1 MTMSNINDVKVVLWG
16 TVVGYLH
23 QFENST
29 IGFQYDSD
37 FLSSGI
43 ELSPIK
49 MPLSNVTY
57 TFPVLSEETFHG
69 LPGLVAD
76 SLPDK
81 FGTAVINR
89 YLESLGRSGE
99 ELSVI
104 EKLCYTGKRGMGA
117 LEYEPAQI
125 LPISSSEADIDALA
139 SLAEEILSNKK
150 SLCISA
156 DNNLIANL
164 MESGS
169 SVGGARAKTLIAW
182 NPNTNKVRSGQI
194 ETNPEFEYW
203 LLKFGNIKNNSDK
216 DVSPDKPEY
225 TKVEYAYYLM
235 AKAAGVQMSDCRI
248 HKENGISHF
257 MTKRFDRKNGEK
269 LHMQSLGALAHMDFN
284 NPRTNSYEEAFA
296 VMRKMNLSYPEM
308 VEFYRRM
315 VFNDYARNFD
325 DHVKNISFLMD
336 KTGTWTLAPA
346 YDVTFSYNPGSIW
359 VNSHQ
364 MLINGKSSDIN
375 KEDLYAV
382 ALSAGIRKADANRC
396 IEQVREAV
404 NNWQNFAQE
413 VELSENY
420 AESIAEIICE

>member
-1 MTMSNINDVKVVLWG
+1 MSMSSVNDVKVVLWG
-16 TVVGYLH
+16 TTIGYLH
-23 QFENST
+23 KFENSI
-29 IGFQYDSD
+29 IGFQYDKD

-49 MPLSNVTY
+49 MPLSNIVY
-57 TFPVLSEETFHG
+57 SFPALPEETFHG

-89 YLESLGRSGE
+89 YLESIGKNGG

-125 LPISSSEADIDALA
+125 LPIANGNSDIDALA

-150 SLCISA
+150 KLSFSA

-169 SVGGARAKTLIAW
+169 SVGGARAKTLISW
-182 NPNTNKVRSGQI
+182 NPNTNEVRSGQI
-194 ETNPEFEYW
+194 ETTTDFEYW
-203 LLKFGNIKNNSDK
+203 LLKFGNIKNNKDK
-216 DVSPDKPEY
+216 DTLADKSEY

-235 AKAAGVQMSDCRI
+235 AKAAGIQMSECRI
-248 HKENGISHF
+248 YKENGASHF

-269 LHMQSLGALAHMDFN
+269 LHMQSLGAIAHMNFN
-284 NPRTNSYEEAFA
+284 SPRTNSYEETFSI
-296 VMRKMNLSYPEM
+296 MRKMKLSYTEM
-308 VEFYRRM
+308 VELYRRM
-315 VFNDYARNFD
+315 VYNDFARNFD
-325 DHVKNISFLMD
+325 DHVKNISFLMN
-336 KTGTWTLAPA
+336 KKGEWNLAPA
-346 YDVTFSYNPGSIW
+346 YDITFSYDPGSIW

-364 MLINGKSSDIN
+364 ILINGKARDIS
-375 KEDLYAV
+375 KEDLLEV
-382 ALSAGIRKADANRC
+382 ACSAGIRKVDAKRC
-396 IEQVREAV
+396 IEQVCEAV
-404 NNWQNFAQE
+404 NNWKLFARE
-413 VELSENY
+413 AELSENY
-420 AESIAEIICE
+420 EKHIANIICK

>member
-1 MTMSNINDVKVVLWG
+1 MSNTSDVRVVLWG

-23 QFENST
+23 QFDNSI

-49 MPLSNVTY
+49 MPLSAVTY
-57 TFPVLSEETFHG
+57 SFPTLPENTFHG

-89 YLESLGRSGE
+89 YLDSLGRSGE
-99 ELSVI
+99 KLSAI

-125 LPISSSEADIDALA
+125 LPVSSGKADIDAL
-139 SLAEEILSNKK
+139 SKLAEEILSHKK
-150 SLCISA
+150 SLSISA
-156 DNNLIANL
+156 DDKLIAHL

-182 NPNTNKVRSGQI
+182 NPKTNEVRSGQI
-194 ETNPEFEYW
+194 DTDPDFDYW

-216 DVSPDKPEY
+216 DAAPDKPEY

-235 AKAAGVQMSDCRI
+235 AKAAGIQMSECRI
-248 HKENGISHF
+248 YKESGVSHF
-257 MTKRFDRKNGEK
+257 MTKRFDRNHGEK
-269 LHMQSLGALAHMDFN
+269 LHMQSLGAIAHLDFN

-296 VMRKMNLSYPEM
+296 VMRKMNLSHSEM

-315 VFNDYARNFD
+315 VFNEYARNYD

-336 KTGTWTLAPA
+336 KKGVWTLAPA
-346 YDVTFSYNPGSIW
+346 YDITFSYNPGSIW
-359 VNSHQ
+359 VSSHQ
-364 MLINGKSSDIN
+364 MLINGKSSDIE
-375 KEDLYAV
+375 KDDLLSVAV
-382 ALSAGIRKADANRC
+382 SAGIRKKEANRC

-404 NNWQNFAQE
+404 NGWISFARKA
-413 VELSENY
+413 ELSDRY
-420 AESIAEIICE
+420 AKIICESICR

>member
-1 MTMSNINDVKVVLWG
+1 MSNTSDVRVVLWG

-23 QFENST
+23 QFDNSI

-49 MPLSNVTY
+49 MPLSAVTY
-57 TFPVLSEETFHG
+57 SFPTLPENTFHG

-89 YLESLGRSGE
+89 YLDSLGRSGE
-99 ELSVI
+99 KLSAI

-125 LPISSSEADIDALA
+125 LPVSSGKADIDAL
-139 SLAEEILSNKK
+139 SKLAEEILSHKK
-150 SLCISA
+150 SLSISA
-156 DNNLIANL
+156 DDKLIANL

-182 NPNTNKVRSGQI
+182 NPKTNEVRSGQI
-194 ETNPEFEYW
+194 DTDPDFDYW

-216 DVSPDKPEY
+216 DASPDKPEY

-235 AKAAGVQMSDCRI
+235 AKAAGIQMSECRI
-248 HKENGISHF
+248 YKENGVSHF
-257 MTKRFDRKNGEK
+257 MTKRFDRNHGEK
-269 LHMQSLGALAHMDFN
+269 LHMQSLGAIAHLDFN

-296 VMRKMNLSYPEM
+296 VMRKMNLSHSEM

-315 VFNDYARNFD
+315 VFHEYARNYD

-336 KTGTWTLAPA
+336 KKGVWTLAPA
-346 YDVTFSYNPGSIW
+346 YDITFSYNPGSIW
-359 VNSHQ
+359 VSSHQ
-364 MLINGKSSDIN
+364 MLINGKSSDIE
-375 KEDLYAV
+375 KDDLLSVAV
-382 ALSAGIRKADANRC
+382 SAGIRKTEANRC

-404 NNWQNFAQE
+404 NGWMSFARKA
-413 VELSENY
+413 ELSDRY
-420 AESIAEIICE
+420 AKIICESICR